1 MSKASVWERC
11 PIVLNDARSHPVA
24 GPAPELQVARDLAR
38 RAIPVAPILLVA
50 AAIGWGWNGVAS
62 SAIGIGLV
70 IVNFLAAALIITYT
84 IRVSL
89 NALMA
94 GVMFGFMLRLG
105 LLTAA
110 VVLLRRF
117 NWIEDI
123 PLLFTVLITHIG
135 LLVWE
140 TRYVSMSLAYPGLK
154 PRAVAR
160 DASAPQSTPTVAPTP
175 SMQSIPTMKTKEA
188 GAA

>member
-11 PIVLNDARSHPVA
+11 PIVLSEARSQPVA

-38 RAIPVAPILLVA
+38 RAIPIAPVLLVS
-50 AAIGWGWNGVAS
+50 AAIGWGWGGVAS

-70 IVNFLAAALIITYT
+70 VVNFLAAALIITTT
-84 IRVSL
+84 IRISL

-94 GVMFGFMLRLG
+94 GVMFGFLLRLTM
-105 LLTAA
+105 LTVA
-110 VVLLRRF
+110 VVLLRKLS
-117 NWIEDI
+117 WIDDI

-135 LLVWE
+135 LLMWE

-154 PRAVAR
+154 PRAKAR
-160 DASAPQSTPTVAPTP
+160 EALRPRQSSSVNA
-175 SMQSIPTMKTKEA
+175 KEA

>member
-1 MSKASVWERC
+1 M
-11 PIVLNDARSHPVA
+11 A
-24 GPAPELQVARDLAR
+24 GDLAR
-38 RAIPVAPILLVA
+38 RAIPAAPVLLIA
-50 AAIGWGWNGVAS
+50 AAIGWGWSGVAS

-70 IVNFLAAALIITYT
+70 VVNFLAAALIITST

-94 GVMFGFMLRLG
+94 GVMFGFILRLAM
-105 LLTAA
+105 LTVA
-110 VVLLRRF
+110 VVLLRKLD
-117 NWIEDI
+117 WIEDI

-135 LLVWE
+135 LLMWE

-154 PRAVAR
+154 PRASSR
-160 DASAPQSTPTVAPTP
+160 DALRPRQTQSNNA
-175 SMQSIPTMKTKEA
+175 KEA

>member
-1 MSKASVWERC
+1 
-11 PIVLNDARSHPVA
+11 VLSDARSQPVA
-24 GPAPELQVARDLAR
+24 GPAPELQVARDLVR
-38 RAIPVAPILLVA
+38 RAIPVAPVLLVA
-50 AAIGWGWNGVAS
+50 AGIGWGWGGVAS

-70 IVNFLAAALIITYT
+70 VVNFLTAALIITYT

-94 GVMFGFMLRLG
+94 GVMFGFMLRLA
-105 LLTAA
+105 LLTVA
-110 VVLLRRF
+110 VVLLRKF
-117 NWIEDI
+117 DWIEDI
-123 PLLFTVLITHIG
+123 PLLFTVLITHVG

-154 PRAVAR
+154 PRAVER
-160 DASAPQSTPTVAPTP
+160 DTKEPQSTSSVTPTP
-175 SMQSIPTMKTKEA
+175 SIQSIPSMKTKEA

>member
-1 MSKASVWERC
+1 
-11 PIVLNDARSHPVA
+11 VLNDARSHPVA

-38 RAIPVAPILLVA
+38 RAIPIAPVLLIA

-135 LLVWE
+135 LLMWE

-154 PRAVAR
+154 PRPNAR
-160 DASAPQSTPTVAPTP
+160 DTRSAQQNSSVTA
-175 SMQSIPTMKTKEA
+175 KEA

>member
-1 MSKASVWERC
+1 MLSE
-11 PIVLNDARSHPVA
+11 ARSHPVA

-38 RAIPVAPILLVA
+38 RAIPVAPVLLVA
-50 AAIGWGWNGVAS
+50 AAIGWGWGGVAS

-70 IVNFLAAALIITYT
+70 VVNFLAAALIITTT
-84 IRVSL
+84 IRISL

-94 GVMFGFMLRLG
+94 GVLFGFLLRLTM
-105 LLTAA
+105 LTVA
-110 VVLLRRF
+110 VVLLRKLSF
-117 NWIEDI
+117 IDDI

-135 LLVWE
+135 LLMWE

-154 PRAVAR
+154 PRVTAR
-160 DASAPQSTPTVAPTP
+160 APQAETPTSSVPSTP
-175 SMQSIPTMKTKEA
+175 SRQSIPSMKTKEA